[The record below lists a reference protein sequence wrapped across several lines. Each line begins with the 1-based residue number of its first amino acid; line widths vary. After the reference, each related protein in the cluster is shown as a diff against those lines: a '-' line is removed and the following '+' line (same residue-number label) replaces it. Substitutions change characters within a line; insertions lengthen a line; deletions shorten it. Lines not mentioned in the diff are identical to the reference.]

1 MRKVA
6 VYPGSFDP
14 ITNGHLDIIKR
25 ACKLFDEVV
34 ILIAINRQKKTTF
47 TVEERINM
55 IKSIM
60 KEHPNVRV
68 DFTDGLTLNYVKKIG
83 GNVVLRGLRAATDF
97 EYEFQIMNANR
108 IINPTIETVF
118 LMTNHEFMF
127 ISSSTVKEMYFGG
140 ADVSNLVPMLVLDEL
155 AKKRP

>member
-25 ACKLFDEVV
+25 AGKLFDEVV
-34 ILIAINRQKKTTF
+34 ILIAINRQKQTTF
-47 TVEERINM
+47 TVEERMKM
-55 IKSIM
+55 IKEIM
-60 KEHPNVRV
+60 KDQRNVRV
-68 DFTDGLTLNYVKKIG
+68 DFTDGLTLNYVKKIN

-108 IINPTIETVF
+108 IINPAIETVF

-140 ADVSNLVPMLVLDEL
+140 ADVSNLVPALVLDEL
-155 AKKRP
+155 AKKQP